1 MKQFLLIAAGG
12 MVAVILGLVLGKQN
26 KESAILLTLVA
37 VCMIA
42 AQVLGY
48 LKPVIDFI
56 YDLANMGQLDANL
69 LKIIMKSVGIG
80 LISEIAELVC
90 ADSGNAAIGKTI
102 QLLASVTVLWLSL
115 PLMKGLLEMVQRI
128 LGGI

>member
-1 MKQFLLIAAGG
+1 MSDFILIAAGG
-12 MVAVILGLVLGKQN
+12 MVAVILSLLLGKQN
-26 KESAILLTLVA
+26 KEAAVLLTLVA

-48 LKPVIDFI
+48 LKPIIDFI
-56 YDLANMGQLDANL
+56 YDLANKGQLDGEL
-69 LKIIMKSVGIG
+69 LKIVMKSVGIG
-80 LISEIAELVC
+80 LVAEIAELVC

-102 QLLASVTVLWLSL
+102 QILATVTVLWLSL
-115 PLMKGLLEMVQRI
+115 PLMQGLLEIVQRI